1 MESRLPE
8 KADCRRPVRF
18 CSRFVFTVAM
28 CIRCYRERL
37 KARGG
42 GSDSR
47 RFACRTRIGYAL
59 PMAHQEV
66 RILGK
71 KSMAGGFIEGDEY
84 ALRDTQVTPPEGGW
98 RALTSDEVERLVKN
112 NNYAENWDC
121 ILVADPF
128 DARQI
133 RNNRFYGLVR
143 IGSVQDAVL
152 EYHDM
157 MLPVGISNSLVLS
170 CDIGNNAA
178 IHNVSYMAH
187 YIVGDRCILFNLDEL
202 HTTNYAKFGNGI
214 VKEGESETVRVWL
227 EVMNEGGDRRIMPF
241 DGMNSADAYL
251 WARYR
256 DDQGLQRRLQEITQ
270 GQFDSRRGYYGTI
283 GAATVI
289 KNSRILK
296 DVCIG
301 SHCYIKGAN
310 KLKNITINSSAE
322 EPSQIGEGVEMV
334 NGIVGPG
341 CKVFYGCKVV
351 RFVLGT
357 NCSLKYGARLINS
370 FLGDNSTIS
379 CCEVLNNLIFPNH
392 EQHHNNSFLVASV
405 IKGQSN
411 IAAGATIGS
420 NHNSRA
426 NDNEIEAGR
435 GFWPGLTASLKHSSR
450 FASYVLL
457 AKGDYPAELDIPF
470 PFSLVS
476 NNVSRDR
483 LEIMPAYWWRHNMYA
498 LARNQWKFRNRDR
511 RVHPRQHI
519 EFDYLAPD
527 TVEEILRAMQ
537 LLEPWKDEAEEVT
550 IGGEG
555 CAPGGLPTGPVEKSR
570 RPVVLRKP
578 AAGLEAYR
586 EMVLY
591 YAVNNLLEFL
601 EGAAHD
607 ELAGPLELLSA
618 LSGKCSRRWVNL
630 GGQLVPEDDVDRLR
644 EDIASGSLRDWQ
656 AIHER
661 YDQLRERYP
670 IEKYLHA
677 RMALGV
683 WLGTDA
689 STDPAGSPAEEDW
702 KRACHAM
709 QALVESVS
717 HRVYSSRQKDFE
729 NPFRRATFRNAEEMK
744 AVVGTVEDNGFVLL
758 VREETKVFLER
769 LRRWCP

>member
-1 MESRLPE
+1 ME
-8 KADCRRPVRF
+8 
-18 CSRFVFTVAM
+18 
-28 CIRCYRERL
+28 
-37 KARGG
+37 
-42 GSDSR
+42 
-47 RFACRTRIGYAL
+47 
-59 PMAHQEV
+59 EV
-66 RILGK
+66 RILEK
-71 KSMAGGFIEGDEY
+71 RALAGGFVEGREY
-84 ALRDTQVTPPEGGW
+84 ELRDGQVTPPEGGW

-112 NNYAENWDC
+112 NNYAENWDS

-157 MLPVGISNSLVLS
+157 MLPVGISNCLILS
-170 CDIGNNAA
+170 SDIGNNAA

-187 YIVGDRCILFNLDEL
+187 YIVGDRCILFNLDEV

-214 VKEGESETVRVWL
+214 VKEGEPERVRVWL
-227 EVMNEGGDRRIMPF
+227 EVMNEGGDRRILPF

-256 DDQGLQRRLQEITQ
+256 DDRVLQQRLREITQ
-270 GQFDSRRGYYGTI
+270 SQFDSRRGYYGTI
-283 GAATVI
+283 GSDTVI

-296 DVCIG
+296 DVRIG

-310 KLKNITINSSAE
+310 KLKNLTVNSSRE

-341 CKVFYGCKVV
+341 CKVFYGCKAV
-351 RFVLGT
+351 RFILGT

-405 IKGQSN
+405 VKGQSN

-435 GFWPGLTASLKHSSR
+435 GFWPGLTTSLKHSSR
-450 FASYVLL
+450 FVSYVLL

-483 LEIMPAYWWRHNMYA
+483 LEIMPAYWWLHNMYA

-511 RVHPRQHI
+511 RVHKHQHI

-527 TVEEILRAMQ
+527 TAEEIIRALD
-537 LLEPWKDEAEEVT
+537 LLEPWKDEPLEAVLSPAAAVT
-550 IGGEG
+550 AG
-555 CAPGGLPTGPVEKSR
+555 AGPPRPALAFEKSR
-570 RPVVLRKP
+570 RPVILRKP
-578 AAGLEAYR
+578 ALAREAYR
-586 EMVLY
+586 EMLLY
-591 YAVNNLLEFL
+591 YAMSNLLQYLDESAPAGTEDPVAQLSLL
-601 EGAAHD
+601 EGGCAR
-607 ELAGPLELLSA
+607 S
-618 LSGKCSRRWVNL
+618 WVNL
-630 GGQLVPEDDVDRLR
+630 GGQLVPEESLDQLR
-644 EDIASGSLRDWQ
+644 ADIGAGTLADWQ
-656 AIHER
+656 AIHRR
-661 YDQLRERYP
+661 YDELWKEYP
-670 IEKYLHA
+670 GQKYRHA
-677 RMALGV
+677 LMTLKV
-683 WLGTDA
+683 WLNADTLAGEHWHQACLAMA
-689 STDPAGSPAEEDW
+689 S
-702 KRACHAM
+702 
-709 QALVESVS
+709 LVEAVAN
-717 HRVYSSRQKDFE
+717 RVYLSRRKDFE
-729 NPFRRATFRNAEEMK
+729 NPFRKATFRNEAEMI
-744 AVVGTVEDNGFVLL
+744 AVVGTVEENEFVRL
-758 VREETKVFLER
+758 VREETGAFLKR
-769 LRRWCP
+769 LERWCPGVSSAR